1 MTRQNVLLCL
11 VSFFVALATPAL
23 AGNAFLI
30 TGDSTGTVPFINAG
44 RSSGTTDATALGFQV
59 NGTEYMRLTAT
70 GGVGIGTAT
79 PGTAKVN
86 IVGQTSD
93 NTSYGLIVQ
102 NSSGAPLIYAMDN
115 GNVGIGTTSPS
126 YTLDVNGQARLGT
139 NTYIGMG
146 SWTNTQTVCYDG
158 TPGGNSNHLTACSG
172 SSKRFKHNI
181 ESLDDRASF
190 NEIIRMRPISFVY
203 NEDHAP
209 NDRTTH
215 VGFLAEEIEAI
226 DPRLVTYDAEG
237 LSNGVQ
243 YQNITSVLVGAVKQ
257 LKAENDTLRG
267 RLERLEARM
276 K

>member
-115 GNVGIGTTSPS
+115 GNVGIGTTSPTAELS
-126 YTLDVNGQARLGT
+126 VAGTIKTTNKNNRLSVSFSTLGT
-139 NTYIGMG
+139 LNPACTG
-146 SWTNTQTVCYDG
+146 SNYSTTFPFCVAACDSYCTSNAYSGGTITQYSDGITAICVCS
-158 TPGGNSNHLTACSG
+158 P
-172 SSKRFKHNI
+172 
-181 ESLDDRASF
+181 
-190 NEIIRMRPISFVY
+190 
-203 NEDHAP
+203 
-209 NDRTTH
+209 
-215 VGFLAEEIEAI
+215 
-226 DPRLVTYDAEG
+226 
-237 LSNGVQ
+237 
-243 YQNITSVLVGAVKQ
+243 
-257 LKAENDTLRG
+257 
-267 RLERLEARM
+267 
-276 K
+276 